1 MKKREGMEELKP
13 SIPSRFF
20 VKEKCIFSIRRR
32 TSCQNYYNTFLF
44 KILIEL
50 QKKI

>member
-20 VKEKCIFSIRRR
+20 VKEKCIFSIRRVAP
-32 TSCQNYYNTFLF
+32 LAGAWIEI
-44 KILIEL
+44 KIKVEF
-50 QKKI
+50 

>member
-20 VKEKCIFSIRRR
+20 VKVAPLAGAWIEI
-32 TSCQNYYNTFLF
+32 
-44 KILIEL
+44 KI
-50 QKKI
+50 Q